1 MKKWIQKYKDLKY
14 RYKLTIM
21 MILCSLIPVC
31 VISAYT
37 QMRTIQ
43 IMREKEESG
52 LKQVLEQSVDSIDN
66 RVQIYTNLINYLT
79 YSSDLREIMEKEC
92 SSDYEAYLAYTKLL
106 LTRCLPCHSY
116 TTRKSEALHYMLKT
130 FKVEHGNTLA
140 PLSVAQNQT
149 WYSKINEKGTV
160 QWLIKQGNKKEILAV
175 RKFYR
180 QDSIQAMLV
189 LTLDYN
195 RY

>member
-1 MKKWIQKYKDLKY
+1 MKKWIQKYKDLKF

-66 RVQIYTNLINYLT
+66 RVQI
-79 YSSDLREIMEKEC
+79 
-92 SSDYEAYLAYTKLL
+92 
-106 LTRCLPCHSY
+106 
-116 TTRKSEALHYMLKT
+116 
-130 FKVEHGNTLA
+130 
-140 PLSVAQNQT
+140 
-149 WYSKINEKGTV
+149 
-160 QWLIKQGNKKEILAV
+160 
-175 RKFYR
+175 
-180 QDSIQAMLV
+180 
-189 LTLDYN
+189 
-195 RY
+195 

>member
-1 MKKWIQKYKDLKY
+1 MKKWVQKYKDLKY

-79 YSSDLREIMEKEC
+79 YSSDLREIMEKEYR
-92 SSDYEAYLAYTKLL
+92 SDYEAYL
-106 LTRCLPCHSY
+106 
-116 TTRKSEALHYMLKT
+116 
-130 FKVEHGNTLA
+130 V
-140 PLSVAQNQT
+140 
-149 WYSKINEKGTV
+149 
-160 QWLIKQGNKKEILAV
+160 
-175 RKFYR
+175 
-180 QDSIQAMLV
+180 
-189 LTLDYN
+189 
-195 RY
+195 

>member
-79 YSSDLREIMEKEC
+79 YSSDLREIMEKEYR
-92 SSDYEAYLAYTKLL
+92 SDYEAYLAYTEIADPLFTMPQL
-106 LTRCLPCHSY
+106 YHEEIRSITLY
-116 TTRKSEALHYMLKT
+116 AENIQ
-130 FKVEHGNTLA
+130 VEHGNTLV
-140 PLSVAQNQT
+140 PLSVAQDQS
-149 WYSKINEKGTV
+149 WYTEINEKGTV
-160 QWLIKQGNKKEILAV
+160 QWLVKQGNKK
-175 RKFYR
+175 KFW
-180 QDSIQAMLV
+180 Q
-189 LTLDYN
+189 
-195 RY
+195 